1 MPYIKQASDN
11 IDSQTNGEKT
21 PDARPVSTHRQSVF
35 GHALDGSQQLD
46 ILEEQTY
53 ANADGPAKDQP
64 IVPPKIRGE
73 VGKDSPR

>member
-1 MPYIKQASDN
+1 MTKIKQASDKVG
-11 IDSQTNGEKT
+11 IQADHEKPQDSRPAPTQS
-21 PDARPVSTHRQSVF
+21 PDRQSAF

-64 IVPPKIRGE
+64 IVPPKAG
-73 VGKDSPR
+73 GK